1 MRFRRSLIEDDMRVE
16 LTSMTDIIF
25 LLLIFFMIS
34 TTFEAGSR
42 HLEMQLPE
50 AKVGESV
57 QEVQRYVIEMGLP
70 NTLYLDGQSIGLPE
84 LTQRLAQD
92 GNPAAPRS
100 VTIRAD
106 KRLPY
111 GEVITVLDLVQQANI
126 RDIAVAVH

>member
-1 MRFRRSLIEDDMRVE
+1 MRFRRSLTEDDMRVE

-42 HLEMQLPE
+42 QLDIQLPE
-50 AKVGESV
+50 AKAGESV
-57 QEVQRYVIEMGLP
+57 QAMQRYIIEMGLP
-70 NTLYLDGQSIGLPE
+70 NTLTLDGRPIGLQD
-84 LTQRLAQD
+84 LSQRLAQD
-92 GNPAAPRS
+92 SQAAAVRS

-111 GEVITVLDLVQQANI
+111 GEVIAVLDLVQQANI

>member
-1 MRFRRSLIEDDMRVE
+1 MRFRRSLNDDDMRVE

-34 TTFEAGSR
+34 TTFEGSSR
-42 HLEMQLPE
+42 QLDIQLPQAKAGE
-50 AKVGESV
+50 AA
-57 QEVQRYVIEMGLP
+57 QAVQRYIIEMGLP
-70 NTLYLDGQSIGLPE
+70 NTLLLDGQPVGLHE
-84 LTQRLAQD
+84 LSQRLVQESQ
-92 GNPAAPRS
+92 AAVRS

-126 RDIAVAVH
+126 QDIAVAVH

>member
-1 MRFRRSLIEDDMRVE
+1 MRFRRSVIEDDMRVE

-34 TTFEAGSR
+34 TTFEPGSR
-42 HLEMQLPE
+42 QMEIQLPE
-50 AKVGESV
+50 AKVGASV
-57 QEVQRYVIEMGLP
+57 QAGQRYIIEMGLP
-70 NTLYLDGQSIGLPE
+70 NTLSLDGQSIGLPE
-84 LTQRLAQD
+84 LTKRLTQD
-92 GNPAAPRS
+92 SNPAAPRS

-126 RDIAVAVH
+126 RDITVAVH

>member
-1 MRFRRSLIEDDMRVE
+1 MRFRRSLSEDDMRVE

-34 TTFEAGSR
+34 TTFDAGSR
-42 HLEMQLPE
+42 QLDIQLPE
-50 AKVGESV
+50 AKAGESA
-57 QEVQRYVIEMGLP
+57 QAVQRYVIEMGIP
-70 NTLYLDGQSIGLPE
+70 NILLLDGQPVGLHD
-84 LTQRLAQD
+84 LSQRLAQ
-92 GNPAAPRS
+92 GNQSAVRS

-111 GEVITVLDLVQQANI
+111 GEVIAVLDRVQQANI